1 VTTHH
6 GETGVIPPTNQQVAR
21 SPAAER
27 MRAHRERR
35 KAGVRC
41 LTVQLFEEEI
51 DELIRRGFLKDVA
64 RNDRQA
70 VCEALYAHLDRTLG
84 PKA

>member
-1 VTTHH
+1 MTTHH
-6 GETGVIPPTNQQVAR
+6 AETGGIPPTNQPVVR

-35 KAGVRC
+35 KAGVCC

-64 RNDRQA
+64 RWGGAFKTRK
-70 VCEALYAHLDRTLG
+70 ALNSCAPFRKLS
-84 PKA
+84 